1 MPIIYEIRDN
11 AIKTTIDQRE
21 SQVTHFRASDEFPI
35 TMIHDTHVQ
44 MLQDKFNEIMGTNYS
59 REEFIFALGLE
70 DLREPE
76 EDLILN

>member
-11 AIKTTIDQRE
+11 AIKTTIDQTE
-21 SQVTHFRASDEFPI
+21 AQVTHFRASDEFPI

-59 REEFIFALGLE
+59 RTEFIFALGLE
-70 DLREPE
+70 DLRETE
-76 EDLILN
+76 EPTIN

>member
-11 AIKTTIDQRE
+11 AIKTTINQTE

-35 TMIHDTHVQ
+35 TLIHDTHVQ